1 MIIIFSIF
9 ACRISFSAENR
20 GIAAYS
26 TPPQELEKELDE
38 QLQTPA
44 KEARPEKPSP
54 KSSKKSPQK
63 DHFVDESRFI
73 EDKDGKRLHK
83 WVVDYA
89 SRGGGGRAMCRDKD
103 CLERRDQAGVAAI
116 EKGVLR
122 IGHRIRTSHDGNSD
136 VWILWY
142 HARCIFNTF
151 TRARKTTR
159 IIQSTDDLEGFD
171 EIRPEDKDLLR
182 RIIAGSEDLRSAQ
195 FGTGVSEP
203 RNKRGAEDPAFVAAK
218 RRREEEKK
226 KNQIELKKGNR
237 CWTFLHVRGVGRDG
251 ELKKEKSP
259 KPELG
264 LIVAEE
270 EDGSFK
276 IQFES
281 KEHETER
288 LEMQNKKRYRKISGW
303 LRYPRVFEGH
313 IQKVPPAFIQKNR
326 PPPKLCSCKLQDW
339 GHLCECSGITC
350 SRGTTYKIWG
360 VGQ

>member
-1 MIIIFSIF
+1 
-9 ACRISFSAENR
+9 
-20 GIAAYS
+20 
-26 TPPQELEKELDE
+26 
-38 QLQTPA
+38 
-44 KEARPEKPSP
+44 
-54 KSSKKSPQK
+54 
-63 DHFVDESRFI
+63 
-73 EDKDGKRLHK
+73 
-83 WVVDYA
+83 
-89 SRGGGGRAMCRDKD
+89 MCRDKD

-116 EKGVLR
+116 EKGALR

-203 RNKRGAEDPAFVAAK
+203 RNKVRRIQHLWRPRGAGKK
-218 RRREEEKK
+218 RRKRIRSNSK
-226 KNQIELKKGNR
+226 
-237 CWTFLHVRGVGRDG
+237 RDG